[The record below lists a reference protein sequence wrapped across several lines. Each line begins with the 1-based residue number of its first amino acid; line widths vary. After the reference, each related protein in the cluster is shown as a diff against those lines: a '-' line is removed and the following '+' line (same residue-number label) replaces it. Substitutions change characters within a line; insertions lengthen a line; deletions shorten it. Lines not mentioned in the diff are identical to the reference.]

1 MDKPTNFGDNMKI
14 GDCITWKDWTGQS
27 KREIGV
33 IVGRHGTYKSWE
45 NMWWTCFTNGKYR
58 DKKVLIN
65 ERHVV
70 LLSEVT

>member
-1 MDKPTNFGDNMKI
+1 MDKPTNFGDNMRI
-14 GDCITWKDWTGQS
+14 GDCITWKDWNGEN

-33 IVGRHGTYKSWE
+33 IFGRHGAYKSWE

-58 DKKVLIN
+58 NKRVLIN